1 MQKITINPSIAVIVD
16 IASVGH
22 KELENIYFKADS
34 NWLGD
39 YDCKIW
45 NSYQKNTQFTV
56 SDNVTVAFS
65 FSGYEIIILKTD
77 SSVNTVT
84 VKGSGSELINRL
96 NTYILTAQDN
106 SVRLISSGIQSYI
119 LRGN

>member
-22 KELENIYFKADS
+22 KEVENIYFKADS

-56 SDNVTVAFS
+56 SDNITVVADLITFKIAPS
-65 FSGYEIIILKTD
+65 LQGLKPKAYYYEIWHTTSKRVIF
-77 SSVNTVT
+77 
-84 VKGSGSELINRL
+84 KGLLDI
-96 NTYILTAQDN
+96 TP
-106 SVRLISSGIQSYI
+106 
-119 LRGN
+119 